1 MTPEVPSRL
10 DSLCFYMDLGGR
22 DFREKK
28 KKKVGGWL
36 QWCGFSEYYSVRVTK
51 TWCLRCKGL
60 VKKQTCEVSLQVQGR
75 IFSSF
80 IHS

>member
-1 MTPEVPSRL
+1 MTPKVPSRL

-28 KKKVGGWL
+28 KVGGGRL
-36 QWCGFSEYYSVRVTK
+36 QWCDFSEYYLVRVTK
-51 TWCLRCKGL
+51 TGCFRCKGL